1 MASTGKSVPLRRIL
15 VVDDDD
21 ANREILKSF
30 LGKQG
35 HELVFA
41 INGAQA
47 VEVAA
52 REPLDLILMDV
63 QMPVMDG
70 LQATR
75 RIRQL
80 PRPHSSVP
88 IIGLTASFRASD
100 LPAYLQAGMTEC
112 LAKPI
117 DWTRFA
123 DALSRYL
130 SLGTVNPSS

>member
-1 MASTGKSVPLRRIL
+1 MEKNSEPVQARRVL

-21 ANREILKSF
+21 FNRATLKSF

-47 VEVAA
+47 VALAA
-52 REPLDLILMDV
+52 REPFDIILMDV

-70 LQATR
+70 LEATR
-75 RIRQL
+75 KIRQL
-80 PRPHSSVP
+80 PAPCGSVP

-100 LPAYLQAGMTEC
+100 LPNYLQAGMTQC

-117 DWTRFA
+117 DWKRFA
-123 DALSRYL
+123 AALARHMDLDAA
-130 SLGTVNPSS
+130 GQSS

>member
-1 MASTGKSVPLRRIL
+1 MEHTGQSVSAHRIL
-15 VVDDDD
+15 VVDDEDV
-21 ANREILKSF
+21 NREILKSF
-30 LGKQG
+30 LRKQG
-35 HELVFA
+35 HESVFA

-47 VEVAA
+47 VEMAA
-52 REPLDLILMDV
+52 REPFDLILMDV

-70 LQATR
+70 LEATR
-75 RIRQL
+75 RIREL
-80 PRPHSSVP
+80 PLPHSHVP

-100 LPAYLQAGMTEC
+100 VQTYFQAGMTKC

-130 SLGTVNPSS
+130 GLAR